1 MHTSKTEQ
9 LKNTLLGAL
18 TADAAALGF
27 HWIYDQQRIYD
38 IASLLPEFHTP
49 SSADY
54 MGVPSYFA
62 HSKKNSGDV
71 SHYGE
76 QTITL
81 LHSLSDNQG
90 VYSKA
95 HYQNL
100 FCEHFGYGGD
110 YIGYIDRPMRDTLD
124 KITSNQLLVTK
135 KANAI
140 TFHGDEE
147 QKQKLITLITNLV
160 KQSTS
165 SSAVAQAG
173 IENKDLPYAKKL
185 FQVLKT
191 LTDYHGADDEQL
203 PAIAKL
209 PALAAL
215 YAGDNKLC
223 QFTESAVRV
232 TNNNDR
238 AVAFGQ
244 VASKMI
250 ETAILTQDV
259 PNVIEAARQSATP
272 EILSLID
279 QALNLRNK
287 STPEVTKQLG
297 MSCNLEFGIPSV
309 IHNLSKQDTFT
320 ESIRQNIYAGGDSC
334 GRSILLGAVLGN
346 IYGVNED
353 KGIPQSW
360 IEKLAQKEHITHLLS
375 QHQARKADL
384 EA

>member
-1 MHTSKTEQ
+1 M
-9 LKNTLLGAL
+9 
-18 TADAAALGF
+18 
-27 HWIYDQQRIYD
+27 
-38 IASLLPEFHTP
+38 
-49 SSADY
+49 
-54 MGVPSYFA
+54 
-62 HSKKNSGDV
+62 
-71 SHYGE
+71 
-76 QTITL
+76 
-81 LHSLSDNQG
+81 
-90 VYSKA
+90 
-95 HYQNL
+95 
-100 FCEHFGYGGD
+100 
-110 YIGYIDRPMRDTLD
+110 
-124 KITSNQLLVTK
+124 
-135 KANAI
+135 
-140 TFHGDEE
+140 
-147 QKQKLITLITNLV
+147 
-160 KQSTS
+160 
-165 SSAVAQAG
+165 
-173 IENKDLPYAKKL
+173 
-185 FQVLKT
+185 
-191 LTDYHGADDEQL
+191 
-203 PAIAKL
+203 
-209 PALAAL
+209 AAL

-272 EILSLID
+272 EILFLID

-353 KGIPQSW
+353 NGIPQSW
-360 IEKLAQKEHITHLLS
+360 IEKLDQKEHITHLLS
-375 QHQARKADL
+375 CI
-384 EA
+384 